1 MLAIIVGGGRG
12 GSYLARDLQAQ
23 GYRVKL
29 ADRRPDVVA
38 KLRQEIEGEV
48 VCGDGS
54 SPEILTQLGTD
65 KAQLVVALTRN
76 DEDNLVVCRLAKHHF
91 HVPRVIARVSNPRN
105 EWLYTKA
112 WGVDVAISQTHLTA
126 KVIEE
131 EIGLGDLITLLKLN
145 RGEAALVEVRLHDT
159 SPCRGKAIRDISL
172 PPDAVIATIIRKG
185 KLVIPR
191 GDTTLEAEDEVLAVC
206 TVATEKLLKDALVG
220 PTSPDYS
227 RKSHE

>member
-12 GSYLARDLQAQ
+12 GSYLARDLQSQ
-23 GYRVKL
+23 GYQVKVV
-29 ADRRPDVVA
+29 DWRPDVVA
-38 KLRQEIEGEV
+38 KLRQEIDGEV
-48 VCGDGS
+48 ICGSGS
-54 SPEILTQLGTD
+54 SPELLAQMGAD

-105 EWLYTKA
+105 EWLYTKS
-112 WGVDVAISQTHLTA
+112 WGVDVAISQVHLTS

-131 EIGLGDLITLLKLN
+131 EIGLGELITLLKLN
-145 RGEAALVEVRLHDT
+145 RGEASLVELRLPET
-159 SPCRGKAIRDISL
+159 SPCRGKAIRDLAL
-172 PPDAVIATIIRKG
+172 PADSVIATIIRQG

-206 TVATEKLLKDALVG
+206 TVTAEKSLKDALVG
-220 PTSPDYS
+220 PV
-227 RKSHE
+227 

>member
-12 GSYLARDLQAQ
+12 GSYLARDLQGQ
-23 GYRVKL
+23 GYQVKVL
-29 ADRRPDVVA
+29 DRRPEVVA
-38 KLRQEIEGEV
+38 KLRQEIDSEV
-48 VCGDGS
+48 VCGNGT
-54 SPEILTQLGTD
+54 SPELLAQLGAD
-65 KAQLVVALTRN
+65 QAQLVVALTRN

-105 EWLYTKA
+105 EWLYTKS

-131 EIGLGDLITLLKLN
+131 EIGMGELITLLKLN
-145 RGEAALVEVRLHDT
+145 RGEAALVELRLPET
-159 SPCRGKAIRDISL
+159 SPYCGKPIRDLTL
-172 PPDAVIATIIRKG
+172 PAESVIATIVRKG

-206 TVATEKLLKDALVG
+206 TVASEQALKEALIG
-220 PTSPDYS
+220 LG
-227 RKSHE
+227 

>member
-12 GSYLARDLQAQ
+12 GAYLARDRQGQ
-23 GYRVKL
+23 GYQVKVVE
-29 ADRRPDVVA
+29 RRPEVVA

-48 VCGDGS
+48 VCGSGS
-54 SPEILTQLGTD
+54 SPEILAQVGADT
-65 KAQLVVALTRN
+65 AQLVVALTRN
-76 DEDNLVVCRLAKHHF
+76 DEDNLVACRLAKHHF

-131 EIGLGDLITLLKLN
+131 EIGLGDLVTLLKLN
-145 RGEAALVEVRLHDT
+145 RGEASLVELCLPES
-159 SPCRGKAIRDISL
+159 SPCQGKCIRDLGL
-172 PPDAVIATIIRKG
+172 PADAVIASIIRVG

-191 GDTTLEAEDEVLAVC
+191 GDTRLEAGDKILAVSS
-206 TVATEKLLKDALVG
+206 VAAEPQLKAALVG
-220 PTSPDYS
+220 PA
-227 RKSHE
+227 RA